1 MLSLPSGLF
10 GILSRNSNSLPVRQA
25 GRYFSCS
32 SHIFCCLTAGLKNSN
47 SFFLFCLI
55 SLFLSHSSGRN
66 PYPPSSIIKTLVL
79 KNLFALSNLSDLV
92 RFLYDFPILRQICS
106 LDSFQSS
113 PTVERF
119 SHFLKSFPNSLLQTC
134 RINLLH
140 QIISHNQISG
150 KFISADSCPVIS
162 PVKENNP
169 KTNVK
174 DRFNKY
180 KICSAD
186 PDAKLGITVSFLKSK
201 KSISYFWGY
210 RNHILND
217 ALSELPIDEITKPAN
232 IHDSQFLI
240 PRLKFI
246 SSTFNFKTRAVI
258 ADSAYDSSPI
268 FDFIVNDL
276 HASPIIARN
285 PRNSA
290 STSSFS
296 LSPKGI
302 PVCLAGFEM
311 ISRGIFFDKSHNRKR
326 HKFICPIKASKKF
339 ARKYPF
345 CPWNH
350 PKFFSNRFGCSTYIR
365 LDIDDS
371 IRKSINYGSQL
382 FKKIYSHRTS
392 SERIFSRLLSLSM
405 QTPSVKGLNSISN
418 VCTIAHIT
426 VLLIALAAVKSGNSD
441 KIRFVKKLIPNL

>member
-1 MLSLPSGLF
+1 MYTFTKLEQEVFIMFQPYILLPDSRLKKFEFILSLLPDIPLF
-10 GILSRNSNSLPVRQA
+10 
-25 GRYFSCS
+25 
-32 SHIFCCLTAGLKNSN
+32 
-47 SFFLFCLI
+47 
-55 SLFLSHSSGRN
+55 HSSGRN
-66 PYPPSSIIKTLVL
+66 PYPPSSVVKALVL

-106 LDSFQSS
+106 FDSFQTSL
-113 PTVERF
+113 PVERF
-119 SHFLKSFPNSLLQTC
+119 SHFLKSFPNSILQTC
-134 RINLLH
+134 RINLVH
-140 QIISHNQISG
+140 QLISYDQISG
-150 KFISADSCPVIS
+150 ELISADSCPVIS

-169 KTNVK
+169 KTTVK

-180 KICSAD
+180 KSCTGD

-201 KSISYFWGY
+201 KSISFFWGY
-210 RNHILND
+210 RNHIIND

-240 PRLKFI
+240 PQLKLI
-246 SSTFNFKTRAVI
+246 SSTFNLKTRAVL
-258 ADSAYDSSPI
+258 ADSAYDSSHI
-268 FDFIVNDL
+268 LTFIVNEF
-276 HASPIIARN
+276 HSSPVIARN

-290 STSSFS
+290 SASSFS
-296 LSPKGI
+296 LSSNGI
-302 PVCLAGFEM
+302 PICLAGFEM
-311 ISRGIFFDKSHNRKR
+311 VSKGIFFDKSQNRKR
-326 HKFICPIKASKKF
+326 HKFICPIKGAKKF
-339 ARKYPF
+339 ARKHPF

-365 LDIDDS
+365 LDIDNS

-405 QTPSVKGLNSISN
+405 QKPSVKGLNAISN
-418 VCTIAHIT
+418 ICTIAHIT
-426 VLLIALAAVKSGNSD
+426 VLLVALAAVKSGNSD